1 MISLLQ
7 HLGPEVPLTLLLLA
21 LLGFR
26 ARVNC
31 KVSLFI
37 KAPPDVL
44 WAMLNPQD
52 GKTDDWGRTVV
63 VTKLIAPASETYE
76 MTYTTATANGASRVF
91 RGQFRVSARQDGH
104 LVVLQRAGLEGKSE
118 HNELLEISHVLTP
131 EPGGSRLTTRYIWG
145 ARQLL
150 AQLLA
155 RADLWGGAYR
165 LKGLAENGVPN
176 NRPYFLI
183 SGGVALFTGLLSIG
197 AFGFSLGYGVALLL
211 VLALLVHEFGHLLAF
226 RLVGQPW
233 GRLVFLPF
241 LGAIAV
247 PRLPF
252 ESQGQ
257 TVFSALMGPAFSSLF
272 ALACLIPGL
281 LGWHSAKAFVTLG
294 VIIAGLNIFNMLP
307 AEPLDG
313 GIALRSVLS
322 RLIGRFAP
330 LGLMLIGL
338 LIAGVGYALS
348 QFVLVLFGGMAILAN
363 LKPRKIDTGLDPL
376 TSLQVCIA
384 FFSYVTIAVTH
395 YALFYRFLR
404 QMGL

>member
-1 MISLLQ
+1 MIPLLQ

-37 KAPPDVL
+37 KARPEL
-44 WAMLNPQD
+44 IWTMLNPQD
-52 GKTDDWGRTVV
+52 GKTDDWGRMVV
-63 VTKLIAPASETYE
+63 VTRLIDAADQTYE

-91 RGQFRVSARQDGH
+91 RGQFYVSVRQQGQ
-104 LVVLQRAGLEGKSE
+104 LVVLRRAGLEGKSE
-118 HNELLEISHVLTP
+118 NNELLEISHALT
-131 EPGGSRLTTRYIWG
+131 EEAGGTRLTTRYVWG
-145 ARQLL
+145 SRQLL

-165 LKGLAENGVPN
+165 LKGLAETGTPN
-176 NRPYFLI
+176 NRPYFMI

-252 ESQGQ
+252 ESQAQ

-272 ALACLIPGL
+272 ALACLVPGF
-281 LGWHSAKAFVTLG
+281 LGWHGAHAFVALG
-294 VIIAGLNIFNMLP
+294 VIIAGLNVFNMLP

-330 LGLMLIGL
+330 LGLIAIGL
-338 LIAGVGYALS
+338 LIVGTGYALN

-363 LKPRKIDTGLDPL
+363 LKPRKIDSGLDPL

-395 YALFYRFLR
+395 YALFYRFLG